1 MRRLLIAC
9 ATVLFAS
16 RGIAQQ
22 PSSYILSLGI
32 GGGATIP
39 VNNTSPAGGSIVK
52 TGINGQAYALVQL
65 PGFFAL
71 RLNFGYQKFNYQN
84 VLGTTPGAREIYSGV
99 GGLQI
104 NLLRGPVRPYITAGV
119 GAFDI
124 KGLTD
129 TSTAASASTSTSS
142 TLSKINFGVDA
153 GAGLAVVM
161 GRVSAFAEGRVQNVY
176 TKDGGFIKSAKQ
188 INVIPVTF
196 GLAVGL
202 F

>member
-9 ATVLFAS
+9 ATVLCAS
-16 RGIAQQ
+16 TGIAQQ
-22 PSSYILSLGI
+22 PLANNYILSLGV

-39 VNNTSPAGGSIVK
+39 TGNGGSSVK

-65 PGFFAL
+65 PGFLAL
-71 RLNFGYQKFNYQN
+71 RFNFGYQKFDYNLN
-84 VLGTTPGAREIYSGV
+84 NTLGTTPGTREILSGV

-104 NLLRGPVRPYITAGV
+104 NLLHGPVRPYLTAGV
-119 GAFDI
+119 GAFDL
-124 KGLTD
+124 KGPTD
-129 TSTAASASTSTSS
+129 SLATTTM
-142 TLSKINFGVDA
+142 SKINFGIDA
-153 GAGLAVVM
+153 GAGLAVVV

-188 INVIPVTF
+188 INVVPVTF

>member
-1 MRRLLIAC
+1 M
-9 ATVLFAS
+9 
-16 RGIAQQ
+16 
-22 PSSYILSLGI
+22 
-32 GGGATIP
+32 
-39 VNNTSPAGGSIVK
+39 
-52 TGINGQAYALVQL
+52 
-65 PGFFAL
+65 
-71 RLNFGYQKFNYQN
+71 
-84 VLGTTPGAREIYSGV
+84 
-99 GGLQI
+99 
-104 NLLRGPVRPYITAGV
+104 RPYITAGV

-129 TSTAASASTSTSS
+129 TSTTANASS
-142 TLSKINFGVDA
+142 TMSRINFGIDA
-153 GAGLAVVM
+153 GAGLAIVI

>member
-1 MRRLLIAC
+1 MRTVLLAC
-9 ATVLFAS
+9 ATVLCAT

-32 GGGATIP
+32 GGGTSIP
-39 VNNTSPAGGSIVK
+39 VNNTASNGGTTVK
-52 TGINGQAYALVQL
+52 NGINGQAYALIQL
-65 PGFFAL
+65 PGFLAL
-71 RLNFGYQKFNYQN
+71 RFNFGYQKFDYQDL
-84 VLGTTPGAREIYSGV
+84 LGVSPGSREIYSGV

-104 NLLRGPVRPYITAGV
+104 NLLRGPVRPYLTAGV

-124 KGLTD
+124 RGLTD
-129 TSTAASASTSTSS
+129 TTTSS
-142 TLSKINFGVDA
+142 MASKINFGIDA
-153 GAGLAVVM
+153 GAGLAVVI

-176 TKDGGFIKSAKQ
+176 TKNGGFIQSAKQ

>member
-9 ATVLFAS
+9 ATVLCAS
-16 RGIAQQ
+16 TGIAQQ
-22 PSSYILSLGI
+22 PLPNNYILSLGV

-39 VNNTSPAGGSIVK
+39 TGNGGNSVK
-52 TGINGQAYALVQL
+52 TGFNGQAYALVQL
-65 PGFFAL
+65 PGFLAL
-71 RLNFGYQKFNYQN
+71 RFNFGYQKFDYNLN
-84 VLGTTPGAREIYSGV
+84 NTLGAAPGTREILSGV

-104 NLLRGPVRPYITAGV
+104 NLLHGPVRPYLTAGV
-119 GAFDI
+119 GAFDL
-124 KGLTD
+124 KGPTD
-129 TSTAASASTSTSS
+129 SS
-142 TLSKINFGVDA
+142 TTATASSTMSRINFGIDA
-153 GAGLAVVM
+153 GAGLAVVV

-188 INVIPVTF
+188 INVVPVTF

>member
-1 MRRLLIAC
+1 MRRVFLLLAS
-9 ATVLFAS
+9 ATALFAS
-16 RGIAQQ
+16 RGNAQQ
-22 PSSYILSLGI
+22 NYILTLGV
-32 GGGATIP
+32 GGGASIP
-39 VNNTSPAGGSIVK
+39 TGNAAANGTTVK

-65 PGFFAL
+65 PGFLAL
-71 RLNFGYQKFNYQN
+71 RFNFGYQKFDYQN
-84 VLGTTPGAREIYSGV
+84 ALTTPSGPTQILSGV

-129 TSTAASASTSTSS
+129 TSTTTSANSS
-142 TLSKINFGVDA
+142 TMSKINFGIDA
-153 GAGLAVVM
+153 GAGLAVYI

-176 TKDGGFIKSAKQ
+176 TKDGGFMKSAKQ

>member
-9 ATVLFAS
+9 ATLVCATQS
-16 RGIAQQ
+16 TAQQ
-22 PSSYILSLGI
+22 PIANNYILSLGV

-39 VNNTSPAGGSIVK
+39 TGNGGNSVK
-52 TGINGQAYALVQL
+52 TGMNGQAYALVQL
-65 PGFFAL
+65 PGFLAL
-71 RLNFGYQKFNYQN
+71 RFNFGYQKFEY
-84 VLGTTPGAREIYSGV
+84 TTPGTSEILSGV

-119 GAFDI
+119 GAFE
-124 KGLTD
+124 LRAPTD
-129 TSTAASASTSTSS
+129 TGSVASSS
-142 TLSKINFGVDA
+142 TMSRINFGVDA
-153 GAGLAVVM
+153 GAGLAVVV
-161 GRVSAFAEGRVQNVY
+161 GRVSAYAEGRVQNVY

-188 INVIPVTF
+188 ISVVPVTF

>member
-39 VNNTSPAGGSIVK
+39 VNNISPTGGSIVK
-52 TGINGQAYALVQL
+52 TGMNGQAYALVQL
-65 PGFFAL
+65 PGFLAL
-71 RLNFGYQKFNYQN
+71 RFNVGYQKFDYQN
-84 VLGTTPGAREIYSGV
+84 VLGTTPGSREIYSGV

-124 KGLTD
+124 RGITD
-129 TSTAASASTSTSS
+129 TTTSTSASS
-142 TLSKINFGVDA
+142 TMSRINFGVDA

>member
-1 MRRLLIAC
+1 MRRLLLIVGATILC
-9 ATVLFAS
+9 AT
-16 RGIAQQ
+16 RGAAQQ
-22 PSSYILSLGI
+22 QLQNNYILSLGV

-39 VNNTSPAGGSIVK
+39 TGNGGNTVK
-52 TGINGQAYALVQL
+52 TGYNGQAYALIQL
-65 PGFFAL
+65 PGFLAL
-71 RLNFGYQKFNYQN
+71 RFNFGYQKFDYNGQSA
-84 VLGTTPGAREIYSGV
+84 LTTAAGTREILSGI

-104 NLLRGPVRPYITAGV
+104 NLLHGPVRPYLTAGV

-124 KGLTD
+124 RGLTD
-129 TSTAASASTSTSS
+129 SSTTSTA
-142 TLSKINFGVDA
+142 SKINFGIDA
-153 GAGLAVVM
+153 GAGLALVL

-188 INVIPVTF
+188 INVVPVTF

>member
-1 MRRLLIAC
+1 MRRLIAC

-16 RGIAQQ
+16 TGFAQQ
-22 PSSYILSLGI
+22 PLATNYILSLGV

-39 VNNTSPAGGSIVK
+39 TGNGGSSVK

-71 RLNFGYQKFNYQN
+71 RFNFGYQKFDYNLN
-84 VLGTTPGAREIYSGV
+84 NALGATPGTREILSGV

-104 NLLRGPVRPYITAGV
+104 NLLHGPVRPYITAGV
-119 GAFDI
+119 GAFEL
-124 KGLTD
+124 KGPTD
-129 TSTAASASTSTSS
+129 SSVTTTSS
-142 TLSKINFGVDA
+142 TMSRINFGIDA
-153 GAGLAVVM
+153 GAGLAVVV

-188 INVIPVTF
+188 INVVPVTF
-196 GLAVGL
+196 GLAFGL